1 MASGTEATDDWC
13 ENQCAAY
20 GCEEDAQKV
29 CKCSARHTAQQPE
42 AAEGPA
48 DGDEVT
54 IHHDVKGEE
63 EADADE
69 QAMASWA
76 GAPLSSDEQAEQSR
90 KQAEKDAR
98 AVEAANEAQRKAV
111 EAEAKKIAAAGEASQ
126 MDVARTEAEERDV
139 AKGLAE
145 AAAAAARVDDAERAA
160 QEIAPEPGD
169 SGLQATEVAPQ
180 YVDDEGALID
190 PDSICVS
197 IDPEKVS

>member
-54 IHHDVKGEE
+54 IHHEVKGEE
-63 EADADE
+63 AADADE

-111 EAEAKKIAAAGEASQ
+111 EAEAKKIAAAGEVSQ
-126 MDVARTEAEERDV
+126 MDANPNPNPNPNANPNPNPNPYPNPNPNATITNRRMS
-139 AKGLAE
+139 
-145 AAAAAARVDDAERAA
+145 RAWA
-160 QEIAPEPGD
+160 CTTSPH
-169 SGLQATEVAPQ
+169 PQ
-180 YVDDEGALID
+180 
-190 PDSICVS
+190 
-197 IDPEKVS
+197 